1 MSNKAVFFDRDGV
14 LNVDTDY
21 ISLISSVE
29 LYDGAA
35 DIIAYCK
42 NLGYWTFI
50 VTNQPIVARGIISEE
65 ELIKF
70 NFDYKT
76 LLLKQN
82 CRAEIDEI
90 FYCTHHPEADVEKYR
105 ILCDCRKPKPGLLI
119 KAIEKYSIDPSKSFM
134 VGDRISDI
142 IAGFLAGCK
151 TIQYKSGKHLEPMI
165 KTDLNIPENIQPD
178 YIIDRIS
185 DLRKII
191 V

>member
-14 LNVDTDY
+14 LNVDKNY
-21 ISLISSVE
+21 ISLINSVE
-29 LYDGAA
+29 FYDGAA
-35 DIIAYCK
+35 DIIAYCT
-42 NLGYWTFI
+42 NLGYRTFI

-70 NFDYKT
+70 NLDYRN

-90 FYCTHHPEADVEKYR
+90 FYCPHHPDANVKKYR
-105 ILCDCRKPKPGLLI
+105 QLCDCRKPKPGMII
-119 KAIEKYSIDPSKSFM
+119 KAIEKYNIDSSKSFM

-151 TIQYKSGKHLEPMI
+151 TVQYKSGKHLEPMI
-165 KTDLNIPENIQPD
+165 RTDLNIPENIQPD
-178 YIIDRIS
+178 YVINQIS
-185 DLRKII
+185 DLKDII
-191 V
+191 L